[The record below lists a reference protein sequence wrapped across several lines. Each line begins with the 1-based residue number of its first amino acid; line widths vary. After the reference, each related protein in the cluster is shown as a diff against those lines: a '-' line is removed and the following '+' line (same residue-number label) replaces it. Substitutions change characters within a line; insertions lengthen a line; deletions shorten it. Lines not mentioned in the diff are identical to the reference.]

1 MRRAPAMKRKKPSA
15 SIAGEATL
23 SEPLPRWA
31 PSAIIAVTT
40 LLMLVWTWGRWP
52 DLLIDFSRD
61 LYVASQ
67 LAHGK
72 VLYRDIAF
80 FTGPLSPYIN
90 ATWLR
95 VFGASFHA
103 LVGLNIIIFVGFLWL
118 LFELLREIGSRLAA
132 TVGSVFFVTTFGLAH
147 LVPMGNYNFICPYS
161 HDMVHGIVLGFGAVY
176 GLARFARSHSWK
188 AAWAT
193 GILLGLVQLTR
204 AEVSLPVVAACVCGV
219 LVLAL
224 RDPAVR
230 PLRLRLALA
239 VVGPAIAIPAFLLF
253 VLAAAMPW
261 GTAARGVLGSW
272 GWIFDSSVSGMSFYQ
287 EGMGLDDWTG
297 NLARML
303 AWSAIY
309 TGVLL
314 PLVLF
319 AVRTRP
325 EQRVRNRV
333 LLATSALA
341 SIVIILGWR
350 HTAPADLARPLPV
363 LVAILGVILLIKIR
377 KLPLQV
383 AGSPLRAANLMFVV
397 LAFGFLGK
405 ILLNARF
412 VHYGFV
418 FAVPAAMLAVLSL
431 VDWVPAWISA
441 RSGNGATF
449 RWACI
454 SLLAGLV
461 GVFLQLSGTFLARK
475 STPVGEGSNAFIADA
490 RGEQLNAVLAFLARE
505 VPAGQSLAAVP
516 EGAMINILSGRS
528 NPGFCLN
535 LMPPEIAT
543 LGESRVLSDLEK
555 SPPDVI
561 VVDLDRIGPDGLW
574 FRRETFAPNIANWIL
589 GHYQLVARFES
600 PPTQM
605 MRIRLGVLRHQPA
618 QPQQGDGAPS
628 PS

>member
-1 MRRAPAMKRKKPSA
+1 MGRAERTKRKKPSTTT
-15 SIAGEATL
+15 AGQATL

-31 PSAIIAVTT
+31 PAAIIAVTM
-40 LLMLVWTWGRWP
+40 LAMLVWTWGRWP

-80 FTGPLSPYIN
+80 FTGPLSPYIK
-90 ATWLR
+90 AAWLR
-95 VFGASFHA
+95 IFGASLHTLVA
-103 LVGLNIIIFVGFLWL
+103 LNLIIFIGFLWL
-118 LFELLREIGSRLAA
+118 LFVLLREIGSRLAA
-132 TVGSVFFVTTFGLAH
+132 TIATVFFVSTFGLAH

-161 HDMVHGIVLGFGAVY
+161 HDMVHGIVLGFSAVY
-176 GLARFARSHSWK
+176 GLARFARTHSWK
-188 AAWAT
+188 AVWTT
-193 GILLGLVQLTR
+193 GFLLGLVQLTR
-204 AEVSLPVVAACVCGV
+204 AEVSLPVGAACAAG
-219 LVLAL
+219 LLALIL

-230 PLRLRLALA
+230 PHRLRLILAVAGPALA
-239 VVGPAIAIPAFLLF
+239 VPVAFFLL
-253 VLAAAMPW
+253 LAAAMPL

-272 GWIFDSSVSGMSFYQ
+272 GWIFNSSVSGMSFYQ
-287 EGMGLDDWTG
+287 ESMGLEDWSG

-303 AWSAIY
+303 AWTALY
-309 TGVLL
+309 AGVLL

-319 AVRTRP
+319 AMRTKA
-325 EQRVRNRV
+325 EQRGRNRV
-333 LLATSALA
+333 LLAVSVLA
-341 SIVIILGWR
+341 AIVMILGWR

-363 LVAILGVILLIKIR
+363 LVATLGVMSVFRIR
-377 KLPLQV
+377 RYSVQG
-383 AGSPLRAANLMFVV
+383 AGSVLPVANLMFVV

-418 FAVPAAMLAVLSL
+418 FAVPAAMLAVLAL
-431 VDWVPAWISA
+431 VDWVPAWLSA
-441 RSGNGATF
+441 RSGNGAAF
-449 RWACI
+449 RCACI
-454 SLLAGLV
+454 PLLAGLT
-461 GVFLQLSGTFLARK
+461 GVFLQLSGTCLARK
-475 STPVGEGSNAFIADA
+475 NTPVGEGGNAFIADA
-490 RGEQLNAVLAFLARE
+490 RGEQVNAVLGFLARE
-505 VPAGQSLAAVP
+505 VPAGQSLAVVP
-516 EGAMINILSGRS
+516 EGAMINILSGRT

-561 VVDLDRIGPDGLW
+561 VADLDRIGPDGLW
-574 FRRETFAPNIANWIL
+574 FRRETYAPTIANWII

-600 PPTQM
+600 PPNQE
-605 MRIRLGVLRHQPA
+605 MRIRLGVLRHQRA
-618 QPQQGDGAPS
+618 QAPRSDGPLS